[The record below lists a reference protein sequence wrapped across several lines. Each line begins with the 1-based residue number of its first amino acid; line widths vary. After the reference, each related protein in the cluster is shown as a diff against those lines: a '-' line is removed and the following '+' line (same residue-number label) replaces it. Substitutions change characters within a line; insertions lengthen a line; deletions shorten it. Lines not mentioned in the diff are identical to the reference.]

1 MDSQTF
7 PIWRIYPYNRF
18 LILISHIKK
27 SLSSPC
33 VSVKNPHDGHEYQ
46 EGDAGHTW
54 VWFQTVWQ
62 GYNLLNKRAIWSID
76 GSIELL
82 GQQLKKEPF
91 VLAFAKDGGQTT
103 SFIST
108 SWRYYA
114 KLREF
119 STIGAKPSFQS
130 RSWWVMMLTKW
141 VKGLNRKKRWAL
153 PLHDHDC
160 PLQDESPQ
168 PGCSWPTPLL
178 GLTMGGHDLL
188 GKKINLQDVDSNRPS
203 YWRSHT
209 RGILSMVFLMNT
221 WNHTCS
227 TFPIRHICLEIIL
240 SLFSFVFYF
249 PPLPLLWLPSNHFPL
264 SVSLHFPPESP
275 LVGSIKG
282 YYCQVRQMYY

>member
-1 MDSQTF
+1 M
-7 PIWRIYPYNRF
+7 W
-18 LILISHIKK
+18 
-27 SLSSPC
+27 
-33 VSVKNPHDGHEYQ
+33 Q
-46 EGDAGHTW
+46 E
-54 VWFQTVWQ
+54 
-62 GYNLLNKRAIWSID
+62 YNLLNKRAIWSID

-119 STIGAKPSFQS
+119 STIEAKPSFQS
-130 RSWWVMMLTKW
+130 RSWGVMMLTKW

-178 GLTMGGHDLL
+178 GLTMGGHNLL

-209 RGILSMVFLMNT
+209 RGDTGTKNI
-221 WNHTCS
+221 
-227 TFPIRHICLEIIL
+227 ICLRCR
-240 SLFSFVFYF
+240 
-249 PPLPLLWLPSNHFPL
+249 WHRN
-264 SVSLHFPPESP
+264 
-275 LVGSIKG
+275 IKG
-282 YYCQVRQMYY
+282 LSCLIFIDFGKQSVWVTHHRTI